1 MLKKLFPLL
10 IVLPVFYGFNTT
22 KTIEIPPT
30 FIGEDSVFNGY
41 PIPKDANMLFY
52 IQKSFNT
59 NAVVYTLNIDE
70 KGQINK
76 DEPINVFWRRY
87 QEQGQKRELKY
98 VEKTF
103 GFGVKS
109 NFLKDKP
116 NTIEFTIVALK
127 KLKLF
132 ATVNTKGKPT
142 VATTINGKPAYI
154 EKVFITAEHTK
165 LLPEVFA
172 VELFGKEI
180 KTGKYIY
187 ERIEK

>member
-1 MLKKLFPLL
+1 MLKKILPLL
-10 IVLPVFYGFNTT
+10 IILPAFYGFN
-22 KTIEIPPT
+22 KIESKEKLA
-30 FIGEDSVFNGY
+30 FFVGEDSIFNNY
-41 PIPKDANMLFY
+41 PTPKDENMLFY

-70 KGQINK
+70 NGNINTK
-76 DEPINVFWRRY
+76 EPIIVFWRRY
-87 QEQGQKRELKY
+87 QEDGQKRDLKY
-98 VEKTF
+98 YEKTF
-103 GFGVKS
+103 GFGVKAD
-109 NFLKDKP
+109 FLKDRP
-116 NTIEFTIVALK
+116 NTVEFTIVALK

-165 LLPEVFA
+165 LIPEVFA

-187 ERIEK
+187 EKIDK

>member
-1 MLKKLFPLL
+1 MLKKLLPLL
-10 IVLPVFYGFNTT
+10 IVLPAFYGFNTT
-22 KTIEIPPT
+22 KTTETPPT

-41 PIPKDANMLFY
+41 PTPKDANMLFY

-59 NAVVYTLNIDE
+59 NAVVYTLNI
-70 KGQINK
+70 

-109 NFLKDKP
+109 DFLKDRP
-116 NTIEFTIVALK
+116 NTVEFTIVALK

-132 ATVNTKGKPT
+132 ATVDTKGKPT
-142 VATTINGKPAYI
+142 VATTINGKPSYI

>member
-1 MLKKLFPLL
+1 MLKKLLPLL
-10 IVLPVFYGFNTT
+10 IILPAFYGFNTI
-22 KTIEIPPT
+22 KPIEVATPN
-30 FIGEDSVFNGY
+30 IGEDSVFSGY
-41 PIPKDANMLFY
+41 PTPKDANMLFY

-59 NAVVYTLNIDE
+59 NAVVYTLNIDD

-76 DEPINVFWRRY
+76 EEPINVFWRRY
-87 QEQGQKRELKY
+87 QEQGQKRDLKY
-98 VEKTF
+98 YEKTF

-109 NFLKDKP
+109 DFLKDRP
-116 NTIEFTIVALK
+116 NTVEFTIVALK

-132 ATVNTKGKPT
+132 ATVNTKGEPT

>member
-10 IVLPVFYGFNTT
+10 ILIPVFYGFN
-22 KTIEIPPT
+22 KIEYKSFT
-30 FIGEDSVFNGY
+30 EFIVGEDSVFNGY
-41 PIPKDANMLFY
+41 PTPKDANMLFY

-59 NAVVYTLNIDE
+59 NAVVYTLNIDS

-103 GFGVKS
+103 GFGVKAD
-109 NFLKDKP
+109 FLKDRP
-116 NTIEFTIVALK
+116 NTVEFTIVALK

-132 ATVNTKGKPT
+132 ATVDTKGNPT

-154 EKVFITAEHTK
+154 DKVFITAEHTK

-180 KTGKYIY
+180 KSGKYIY